1 MIHEDAVK
9 ATYET
14 LMAQSKLIV
23 ERKIAD
29 TERNPTEEQYAV
41 LHMTVENTSGRNL
54 ERPADLSLTQ
64 QGIIRFVS
72 VVSQI
77 VAGWGGKLIEANH
90 HSYTAIFPISES
102 DAGSHSCICG
112 VQILNAVSNVINPS
126 LKEEGIDMK
135 FECGIGIS
143 MGAVYDFPTGLKLP
157 ANNLYYG
164 EAMAS
169 AAEYA
174 NMTTG
179 VVIVDKVVK
188 ERFEREDSPFKVQ
201 FQPYRYHEW
210 VGYQFI
216 VS

>member
-9 ATYET
+9 ATYAT
-14 LMAQSKLIV
+14 LMEQSRLIV
-23 ERKIAD
+23 ERK
-29 TERNPTEEQYAV
+29 TPGPERSPMEELHAV
-41 LHMTVENTSGRNL
+41 LHMTVENTGSRNRD
-54 ERPADLSLTQ
+54 EATDLSLTQ

-77 VAGWGGKLIEANH
+77 VTGWGGKLIEANH
-90 HSYTAIFPISES
+90 HSYTAIFPISDP

-112 VQILNAVSNVINPS
+112 FQILNAVANVINPS
-126 LKEEGIDMK
+126 LKEEGIDMN

-143 MGAVYDFPTGLKLP
+143 MGEVYGFQTGLKLP
-157 ANNLYYG
+157 ANSLYYG
-164 EAMAS
+164 EAMVS
-169 AAEYA
+169 AIEYA

-188 ERFEREDSPFKVQ
+188 ERFEREASPFKVQ
-201 FQPYRYHEW
+201 FKPYRYHEW

-216 VS
+216 VG